1 MRQEINTALRTDF
14 ESITETNGYTNTIKE
29 VFKQLK
35 EFGDINDANSP
46 SIYFQLMPS
55 KARRNENF
63 YEWIIPVFILIY
75 FTVRHDIS
83 KEGLYEVQA
92 ETLIDDVLSLFD
104 TYTQTHRIDGIE
116 SVSIDEIDTYTDTD
130 NTKGLITMTLIIEH
144 TQ

>member
-1 MRQEINTALRTDF
+1 MRQQIINALRTDF
-14 ESITETNGYTNTIKE
+14 ATITVENNYNNDIKE

-63 YEWIIPVFILIY
+63 YEWTQPVFVLIY
-75 FTVRHDIS
+75 FTVKHDIS
-83 KEGLYEVQA
+83 KEGLYEAQA
-92 ETLIDDVLSLFD
+92 ETLIDDVLALFD
-104 TYTQTHRIDGIE
+104 TYTTTHAIDGVEAI
-116 SVSIDEIDTYTDTD
+116 SIDEIDTYIDTD

>member
-1 MRQEINTALRTDF
+1 MRQTIINALRTDF
-14 ESITETNGYTNTIKE
+14 ATITTANSYNNDIKE

-63 YEWIIPVFILIY
+63 YEWTQPVFVLIY
-75 FTVRHDIS
+75 FTVKHDIS

-92 ETLIDDVLSLFD
+92 ETLINDVLSLFD
-104 TYTQTHRIDGIE
+104 TYTTTHAIDGVEAI
-116 SVSIDEIDTYTDTD
+116 SIDEIDTYIDTD